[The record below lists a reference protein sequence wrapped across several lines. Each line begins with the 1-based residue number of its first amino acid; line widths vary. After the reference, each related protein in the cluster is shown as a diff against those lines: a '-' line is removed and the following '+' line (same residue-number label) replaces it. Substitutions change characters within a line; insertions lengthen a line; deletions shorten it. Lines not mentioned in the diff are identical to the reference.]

1 MENSYWSRYLQGRQL
16 SRRRLLKG
24 AAGVAVGGAALSL
37 IGCGGGDDGG
47 VKGDASG
54 LLSQAVETTKDAKVG
69 GAWASS
75 YAEDIVNMDP
85 ILNNASPTFPN
96 LIPVYSQLLK
106 SGLSATKRPG
116 SADIVGDLAQS
127 WEFSG
132 DGATMTLKLRPNMKW
147 DPRPPTNG
155 RVVTSADVKAAW
167 DKYASVGNSRGE
179 LVRAANPDAPIDS
192 VETPDAN
199 TVVFKMGFPYPNVID
214 GLSNEQTFYVMPI
227 DDSFNFR
234 SDMRGT
240 GPYRLESFRPSA
252 STTFV
257 RNPDWYDAP
266 RPYFERLERTLIS
279 DYATGLSQFKAG
291 NIFDY
296 SIMRPEDVLPTK
308 REDPNLVLLPEKDI
322 EFNAAFL
329 NFSKADDSFF
339 KDVRVRRALSMMLD
353 RDLLTETFYNVSIFQ
368 EAGLPVKLYWHSHL
382 AAGLP
387 EWLDPQGTDLGEGA
401 QYFQYNPAEAKKL
414 VEAAGLTTPYA
425 APHHFFIDNAQEEVR
440 YNEVIN
446 AMFNDGGVFNLAIDG
461 MQYDTSWRNARASA
475 GMGFKGVLWH
485 RAAALSADVILTQRY
500 TPKGRNSVSANPIP
514 GITDL
519 VLKQK
524 TELDPKRREALI
536 HDIQKAAA
544 LEFPDMTRAGT
555 APSFT
560 LHQPWLS
567 NHNVFSVGNDSA
579 KPFVYAWYD
588 ESKRNS

>member
-1 MENSYWSRYLQGRQL
+1 MENGYWSSVLHKRQL
-16 SRRRLLKG
+16 TRRRLLKG
-24 AAGVAVGGAALSL
+24 AAGVAAGGAALSL

-47 VKGDASG
+47 VEGDASG
-54 LLSQAVETTKDAKVG
+54 LLSDAVDTTKQAKVG
-69 GAWASS
+69 GTWPSS
-75 YAEDIVNMDP
+75 YAEAIVNMDP
-85 ILNNASPTFPN
+85 ILNQNSPTFPN

-106 SGLSATKRPG
+106 SGISSTGRPG
-116 SADIVGDLAQS
+116 ASDLTGDLAQS
-127 WEFSG
+127 WEFNA
-132 DGATMTLKLRPNMKW
+132 DGTQITLKIRPNLKW

-167 DKYASVGNSRGE
+167 DKYASVGASRGE

-192 VETPDAN
+192 VETPDAS

-214 GLSNEQTFYVMPI
+214 GLSNEQTFYIMPM
-227 DDSFNFR
+227 DDNFNWK

-252 STTFV
+252 GVTFV

-279 DYATGLSQFKAG
+279 DYATALSQFKAQ
-291 NIFDY
+291 NIWDLA
-296 SIMRPEDVLPTK
+296 IRAEDVLATK
-308 REDPNLVLLPEKDI
+308 GENPGMMLLPEKDI

-329 NFSKADDSFF
+329 NFSKAEDSFF

-353 RDLLTETFYNVSIFQ
+353 RDLLTETFYNVKIFQ
-368 EAGLPVKLYWHSHL
+368 DAGLPVRLFWHSHL

-401 QYFQYNPAEAKKL
+401 KYFQYNPAEAKKL
-414 VEAAGLTTPYA
+414 VEAAGLTTPYT
-425 APHHFFIDNAQEEVR
+425 APHHFFIDNAQDEIR

-446 AMFNDGGVFNLAIDG
+446 AMMSDGGVFNMTIDG
-461 MQYDTSWRNARASA
+461 MAYDTNWRAARASA

-536 HDIQKAAA
+536 HEIQKTAAM
-544 LEFPDMTRAGT
+544 EFPDMTRAGT
-555 APSFT
+555 APGFT
-560 LHQPWLS
+560 LHWPQLA
-567 NHNVFSVGNDSA
+567 NHNVFSVSNDSA
-579 KPFVYAWYD
+579 KQFVYAWYD
-588 ESKRNS
+588 ESKA